1 MAAGLALGMTVELS
15 EICLDRARTVI
26 RQFEATHQLVQRAE
40 DSHRFNV
47 RAGSERAKLDAVRSH
62 LEALE
67 RTSARP
73 DDSGLA
79 ESRELLG
86 PPLGVLHHR
95 LDRLGP
101 DAALSPGDDGL
112 PAQRCVG
119 QRPHRVIAPR
129 VRNPT

>member
-1 MAAGLALGMTVELS
+1 MTAA
-15 EICLDRARTVI
+15 
-26 RQFEATHQLVQRAE
+26 
-40 DSHRFNV
+40 
-47 RAGSERAKLDAVRSH
+47 
-62 LEALE
+62 
-67 RTSARP
+67 
-73 DDSGLA
+73 LA

-119 QRPHRVIAPR
+119 QLDYPERQVGVGLYCRAGRHAQTLGPSAASSSSVC
-129 VRNPT
+129 